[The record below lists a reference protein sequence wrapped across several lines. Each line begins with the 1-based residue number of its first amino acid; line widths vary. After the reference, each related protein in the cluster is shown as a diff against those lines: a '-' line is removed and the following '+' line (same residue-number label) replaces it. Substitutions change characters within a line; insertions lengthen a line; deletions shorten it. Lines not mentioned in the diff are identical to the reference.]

1 MELFKERLIEIYHH
15 VLITLII
22 LIVVGIPAALFICF
36 VKWIGEPVA
45 EFILGA
51 IIVIASMYYVCKFI
65 YWLLIEPFTKKGD
78 AA

>member
-1 MELFKERLIEIYHH
+1 MKLFKERLIEIYHH

-22 LIVVGIPAALFICF
+22 LVIVGIPAAILIYLM
-36 VKWIGEPVA
+36 KWIGEPVA

-51 IIVIASMYYVCKFI
+51 IIVLVSMYYICKFV
-65 YWLLIEPFTKKGD
+65 YWLLIEPFIKKGD